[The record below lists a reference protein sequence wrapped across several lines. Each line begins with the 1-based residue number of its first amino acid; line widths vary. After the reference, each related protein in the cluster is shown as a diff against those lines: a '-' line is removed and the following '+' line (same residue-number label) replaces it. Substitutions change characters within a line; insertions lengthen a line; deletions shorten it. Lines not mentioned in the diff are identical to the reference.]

1 MPLYLTEADV
11 NRLLT
16 MPIAIDCLEEV
27 FSAQA
32 RGEAVNTPR
41 SRIPLSPG
49 SYNLMSAAWHGKNV
63 VGQKSYTASRAG
75 VGFHVLIYS
84 TTGEGLLAIIEAN
97 RMGQIRTGA
106 ASGLAS
112 KYMARPNSAKVAVIG
127 SGYQGRTQLEAVA
140 MALNISSAR
149 VYSRTKINREG
160 FASAMTADLEL
171 PVKAAASV
179 EECVEGADVII
190 AITNAS
196 EPVITG
202 DHVRPGVHINAA
214 GANGF
219 LRRELDTAAV
229 TMASV
234 IATDDVA
241 QAQIECADLI
251 RPVEAGRLTWQQ
263 VKPLASVVGG
273 ETPGRY
279 SDDDV
284 TLFESQGI
292 ALEDVAVGERVYR
305 MAVERGV
312 GIQVP

>member
-11 NRLLT
+11 NQLLT
-16 MPIAIDCLEEV
+16 MPIAIDCLDDV

-41 SRIPLSPG
+41 SRIPLKPG
-49 SYNLMSAAWHGKNV
+49 SYNLMSAAWYGKDV

-112 KYMARPNSAKVAVIG
+112 KYMARPDSARVAVIG
-127 SGYQGRTQLEAVA
+127 SGYQGRTQLDAVVT
-140 MALNISSAR
+140 ALDIESAR
-149 VYSRTKINREG
+149 VYSRDEGHREG
-160 FASAMTADLEL
+160 FASAMTADLDI
-171 PVKAAASV
+171 PVTAAASV
-179 EECVEGADVII
+179 AECVDGADVII

-202 DHVRPGVHINAA
+202 DHVQPGVHINAA
-214 GANGF
+214 GANNWQK
-219 LRRELDTAAV
+219 RELDTVAV
-229 TMASV
+229 TKAAV
-234 IATDDVA
+234 IATDDVE
-241 QAQIECADLI
+241 QAKIECADLMH
-251 RPVEAGRLTWQQ
+251 PVDAGRLTWQQ
-263 VKPLASVVGG
+263 VRPLSAIVGG
-273 ETPGRY
+273 ETPGRN
-279 SDDDV
+279 SSDDV
-284 TLFESQGI
+284 TLFESQGV

-305 MAVERGV
+305 MALERGV
-312 GIQVP
+312 GTQLP

>member
-11 NRLLT
+11 NQLLT
-16 MPIAIDCLEEV
+16 MPIAIDCLDEA

-112 KYMARPNSAKVAVIG
+112 KYMARSNSASVAVIG
-127 SGYQGRTQLEAVA
+127 SGYQGRTQLDAVA
-140 MALNISSAR
+140 TALNIDSAR
-149 VYSRTKINREG
+149 VFSRTESNREG
-160 FASAMTADLEL
+160 FASAMTADLEI
-171 PVKAAASV
+171 PVTAVASV

-190 AITNAS
+190 VITSSS
-196 EPVITG
+196 EPVLLG
-202 DHVRPGVHINAA
+202 DHVQPGVHINAA
-214 GANGF
+214 GANGWM
-219 LRRELDTAAV
+219 RRELDTAAV
-229 TMASV
+229 TKANV

-241 QAQIECADLI
+241 QAQIECGDLM
-251 RPVEAGRLTWQQ
+251 RPVEVGRLTWQQ

-273 ETPGRY
+273 ETPGRN
-279 SDDDV
+279 SEEDV
-284 TLFESQGI
+284 TLFESQGV
-292 ALEDVAVGERVYR
+292 ALEDIAVGERVYR
-305 MAVERGV
+305 MALERGV
-312 GIQVP
+312 GIRVP

>member
-11 NRLLT
+11 NQLLT
-16 MPIAIDCLEEV
+16 MPIAIDCLDDV

-41 SRIPLSPG
+41 SRIALKPG
-49 SYNLMSAAWHGKNV
+49 SYNLMSAAWYGKDV

-112 KYMARPNSAKVAVIG
+112 KYMARPDSARVAVIG
-127 SGYQGRTQLEAVA
+127 SGYQGRTQLDAVVT
-140 MALNISSAR
+140 ALDIESAR
-149 VYSRTKINREG
+149 VYSRDEGHREG
-160 FASAMTADLEL
+160 FASAMTADLDI
-171 PVKAAASV
+171 PVTAAASV
-179 EECVEGADVII
+179 AECVDGADVII

-202 DHVRPGVHINAA
+202 DHVQPGVHINAA
-214 GANGF
+214 GANNWQK
-219 LRRELDTAAV
+219 RELDTAAV
-229 TMASV
+229 TKAAV
-234 IATDDVA
+234 IATDDVE
-241 QAQIECADLI
+241 QAKIECADLMH
-251 RPVEAGRLTWQQ
+251 PVDAGRLTWQQ
-263 VKPLASVVGG
+263 VRPLSAIVGG
-273 ETPGRY
+273 ETPGRN
-279 SDDDV
+279 SSDDV
-284 TLFESQGI
+284 TLFESQGV

-305 MAVERGV
+305 MALERGV
-312 GIQVP
+312 GTQLP